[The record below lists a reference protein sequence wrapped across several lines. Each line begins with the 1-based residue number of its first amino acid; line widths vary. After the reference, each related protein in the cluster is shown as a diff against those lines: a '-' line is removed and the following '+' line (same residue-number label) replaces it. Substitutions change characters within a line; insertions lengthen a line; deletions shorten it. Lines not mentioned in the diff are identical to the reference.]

1 MRHIRIAA
9 LLAAFGMT
17 FGATA
22 LADSTTGVDKDKI
35 KIGIMATFKGDKVV
49 VSRRGSN
56 YRMPL
61 QLPLSGIAQ
70 GLPSAGNRWWAPSQA
85 ASSRWSPSDVP

>member
-1 MRHIRIAA
+1 MRHICIAV

-35 KIGIMATFKGDKVV
+35 KIGNMATFKGDKVV
-49 VSRRGSN
+49 V
-56 YRMPL
+56 L
-61 QLPLSGIAQ
+61 KAWQ
-70 GLPSAGNRWWAPSQA
+70 
-85 ASSRWSPSDVP
+85 